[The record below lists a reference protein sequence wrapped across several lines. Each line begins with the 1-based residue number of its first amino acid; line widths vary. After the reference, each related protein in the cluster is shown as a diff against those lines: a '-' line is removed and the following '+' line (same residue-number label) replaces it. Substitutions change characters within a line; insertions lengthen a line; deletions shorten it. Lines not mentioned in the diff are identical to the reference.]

1 MAGICSIWEKDKFIQ
16 ILVGKPETK
25 KKQLVR
31 PRRRWEDAF
40 AVDRQEYDADMN
52 SIDLAQDRD
61 SCLALVIASLNFRFP
76 GDMGKFLISRG
87 VINFWRRALLHTVRQ
102 SVIRI
107 VGWLVGWLVG
117 CGYFWVIRE
126 SLKY

>member
-1 MAGICSIWEKDKFIQ
+1 MGKGQIHTNFGWEK
-16 ILVGKPETK
+16 LRPK
-25 KKQLVR
+25 KKQRVR

-40 AVDRQEYDADMN
+40 AVDRQEYDAGMN

-102 SVIRI
+102 SVIRMVGWLVVWL
-107 VGWLVGWLVG
+107 VGWLVGWLVVG
-117 CGYFWVIRE
+117 T
-126 SLKY
+126 SK